1 MYCHELR
8 ALRDGT
14 TYTIQCED
22 SPVSDGLVGIWPYD
36 LQMDAATYSSLI
48 TALHE
53 WAADEGL
60 FYRIYVTRD
69 RFESVPSATNNQ
81 AEQAVDGNPH

>member
-1 MYCHELR
+1 MYCHDLR

-36 LQMDAATYSSLI
+36 LQLDADTYSSLI
-48 TALHE
+48 KALHE

-60 FYRIYVTRD
+60 FYRIYVTCD
-69 RFESVPSATNNQ
+69 RFEPAPSVANKQ
-81 AEQAVDGNPH
+81 AEQDVHGNTH